1 MKKSI
6 KLLLSLGI
14 IGLLFLV
21 GCDNSAGT
29 DSSIE
34 SFSLTR
40 LQSSE
45 SDAENPD
52 RYIVAP
58 KEAQDKVILFVPA
71 LGENI
76 GTKEK
81 IEYEL
86 ENATVT
92 DDEIIIQFNG
102 EKHHFDRLSESVAE
116 NEVGIQ
122 YQYRS
127 ENTE

>member
-21 GCDNSAGT
+21 GCGTSTRT
-29 DSSIE
+29 DSSVE

-40 LQSSE
+40 IESSE

-58 KEAQDKVILFVPA
+58 EEAPDKVILFVPA

-76 GTKEK
+76 GTKDET
-81 IEYEL
+81 EYEL
-86 ENATVT
+86 ESANVT
-92 DDEIIIQFNG
+92 DEEITIRFNG
-102 EKHHFDRLSESVAE
+102 EEHHFNRLSESVAE
-116 NEVGIQ
+116 NETGIQ
-122 YQYRS
+122 YQYNL
-127 ENTE
+127 EGTE